1 MRRVI
6 PIAAM
11 AALVPAAAWAHV
23 TVAPREAKPGVEQQ
37 YTVRVPT
44 EGQVATTSV
53 YLEVPE
59 GLTVTDVPHPEGAT
73 HEVKKDGN
81 RIIAITWTKEIPPK
95 QRAEFVFKATNP
107 AAEGQITWKVQQ
119 RFADGTSRP
128 WTPGTKLTNTPAP
141 PPPPRGAAA
150 ATPQTG
156 GHAAAGH
163 QATPPA
169 GVAAEIDKWLSGYDA
184 AFNAKDLDKLG
195 SFYLPDATIYE
206 GGGIDN
212 GWAAYRD
219 GHLGPELKAFENLQ
233 FAHTNRQIQVLG
245 DGTSAYA
252 VSQYTLKAKM
262 GERTIDAGGLETLV
276 LVKGAD
282 GAWKIRHSHTS
293 SRPRRPP
300 QK

>member
-1 MRRVI
+1 MKRVI

-11 AALVPAAAWAHV
+11 AALVPAVAWAHV
-23 TVAPREAKPGVEQQ
+23 SVAPREAKPGVEQQ
-37 YTVRVPT
+37 YSVRVPT

-59 GLTVTDVPHPEGAT
+59 GVTITDVPHPEGAT
-73 HEVKKDGN
+73 HEVKKAGN
-81 RIIAITWTKEIPPK
+81 RIVGITWTKEIPPK

-107 AAEGQITWKVQQ
+107 TGEGQITWKVQQ
-119 RFADGTSRP
+119 RFADGKFSD
-128 WTPGTKLTNTPAP
+128 WTPGTKLTNTPAAP
-141 PPPPRGAAA
+141 PTPAAA
-150 ATPQTG
+150 PGG
-156 GHAAAGH
+156 GH
-163 QATPPA
+163 QTPAT
-169 GVAAEIDKWLSGYDA
+169 GEVAAIEKWLAEYDA

-195 SFYLPDATIYE
+195 SFYHPDVTIYE

-212 GWAAYRD
+212 GWAKYRD

-233 FAHTNRQIQVLG
+233 FAHTGRQIHLLG
-245 DGTSAYA
+245 DGKTAYS

-262 GERTIDAGGLETLV
+262 AERVIDSGGLETLV

-300 QK
+300 Q